1 MDKQK
6 LKSKKNTTP
15 KNTKPKNIKPPKSS
29 NDKYKSIKKKAGKK
43 TQLKTTNNGRGV
55 PFIRS
60 IIFKQI
66 ISFLVPI
73 IGICALGIVS
83 YKNASSALVSN
94 YESSSSQTTS
104 MMEQYIDLII
114 NTQKDTFKPYMVDSN
129 MTKYIKDHFDAIE
142 MADVKADFV
151 STFRNYMAL
160 NGNIEN
166 IYFLM
171 DNNKSLYASSKRIT
185 SDAYTAYTATTQ
197 GKKLLEKPMNWYVFG
212 QDEESDSALNIDTS
226 SYSLRIAKKFQEADT
241 VMIINLTADSIRN
254 ALKSLDCGENGYS
267 FIITEDGK
275 EFFSSEDVA
284 LEAPLIYGTEEYEN
298 IMNDSETVD
307 GHKIITL
314 NGQNYLFVYNKLS
327 SANAMIVGLI
337 PEEVVLSQA
346 SEIKRLS
353 IIFVIVFSIIAL
365 LLGGTISR
373 GMSVTIQYILHQ
385 LRKVS
390 KGDLTV
396 TLEINKTDEFALL
409 CNGINDTVS
418 HVRKLIEN
426 VNDVS
431 NQLNDAAS
439 YVTETSATFLTTA
452 KDIQNAVSEIEIGVN
467 RLDTGSED
475 CLAQMDS
482 LSGKIT
488 NVSSNTNEI
497 GKLTSSTGTTIHSGI
512 KAVQALTESAEST
525 SQITQ
530 NVIASILELKE
541 QSSAI
546 TEIVHAINDIAEET
560 NLLSLNASIEAARVG
575 DAGRGFAVVAEE
587 IRKLSD
593 QCLASAGQI
602 EAIVKEISAKTNDVV
617 EIATQAETVVSS
629 QAGAVEQ
636 TTSSFRQIDEQVE
649 SLIEALNTITTDVA
663 DMNSSRHET
672 LEAITSISAV
682 SAETAACTS
691 SVSDSAGTQQSA
703 IANLDQAS
711 LNLRNKAEQLVE
723 ILTQFQI

>member
-1 MDKQK
+1 MDKPK
-6 LKSKKNTTP
+6 MKFKKTI
-15 KNTKPKNIKPPKSS
+15 KPNNIKPKKSS
-29 NDKYKSIKKKAGKK
+29 NNKYKSIKKKAGTKPK
-43 TQLKTTNNGRGV
+43 LKTTNNGRGV
-55 PFIRS
+55 PFVRS

-83 YKNASSALVSN
+83 YKNAASALVSN
-94 YESSSSQTTS
+94 YESSSSQTTT
-104 MMEQYIDLII
+104 MMQQYIDLII
-114 NTQKDTFKPYMVDSN
+114 NSQKGTFIPYMVDSN
-129 MTKYIKDHFDAIE
+129 MTKYIKGHFDEFE
-142 MADVKADFV
+142 MADTKSEFV
-151 STFRNYMAL
+151 STFSKYISL
-160 NGNIEN
+160 NDNIQS

-171 DNNKSLYASSKRIT
+171 DNKKSLYAASNSKKIT
-185 SDAYTAYTATTQ
+185 NDAYTAYTATTQ
-197 GKKLLEKPMNWYVFG
+197 GQKLLAEQMNWFVFG
-212 QDEESDSALNIDTS
+212 PDEESDSALNIDTS
-226 SYSLRIAKKFQEADT
+226 SYSLRIAKKFQESDT
-241 VMIINLTADSIRN
+241 VMLINLSADSIRN
-254 ALKSLDCGENGYS
+254 ILNSLDCGENGYS

-275 EFFSSEDVA
+275 EFYSSIDVA
-284 LEAPLIYGTEEYEN
+284 PDAPLIYGTTEYEN
-298 IMNDSETVD
+298 IMNDSEAID
-307 GHKIITL
+307 GHKIITI
-314 NGQNYLFVYNKLS
+314 NGKSYLFVYNKLS

-337 PEEVVLSQA
+337 PEEMVLSQA
-346 SEIKRLS
+346 SKIKRLS

-365 LLGGTISR
+365 LLGGIISR

-452 KDIQNAVSEIEIGVN
+452 NDIQNAVSEIEVGVN

-488 NVSSNTNEI
+488 NVSSNTSEI
-497 GKLTSSTGTTIHSGI
+497 GKLTSSTGKTIHSGI

-525 SQITQ
+525 SQITH

-602 EAIVKEISAKTNDVV
+602 EAIVKEISTKTNDVV

-636 TTSSFRQIDEQVE
+636 TTNSFRQIDEQVE

-723 ILTQFQI
+723 ILTQFQV

>member
-6 LKSKKNTTP
+6 LKSKKNT
-15 KNTKPKNIKPPKSS
+15 KPKNIKPKKSS

-114 NTQKDTFKPYMVDSN
+114 NTQKDTFKPYMVDST

-185 SDAYTAYTATTQ
+185 SDAYTTYTATAQ
-197 GKKLLEKPMNWYVFG
+197 GQKLLEKPMNWFVFG

-488 NVSSNTNEI
+488 NVSSNTSEI

-636 TTSSFRQIDEQVE
+636 TTNSFRQIDEQVE

-663 DMNSSRHET
+663 DMNSSRNET

-723 ILTQFQI
+723 ILTQFQV

>member
-6 LKSKKNTTP
+6 LKSKKNT
-15 KNTKPKNIKPPKSS
+15 KPKNIKPKKSS
-29 NDKYKSIKKKAGKK
+29 TDKYKSIKKKAGKK

-114 NTQKDTFKPYMVDSN
+114 NTQKDTFKPYMVDST

-185 SDAYTAYTATTQ
+185 SDAYTTYTATAQ
-197 GKKLLEKPMNWYVFG
+197 GQKLLEKPMNWFVFG

-488 NVSSNTNEI
+488 NVSSNTSEI

-636 TTSSFRQIDEQVE
+636 TTNSFRQIDEQVE

-663 DMNSSRHET
+663 DMNSSRNET

-723 ILTQFQI
+723 ILTQFQV

>member
-1 MDKQK
+1 MDK
-6 LKSKKNTTP
+6 P
-15 KNTKPKNIKPPKSS
+15 KMKFKKNIKPNNIKPKKSS

-114 NTQKDTFKPYMVDSN
+114 NTQKDTFKPYMVDST

-185 SDAYTAYTATTQ
+185 SDAYTTYTATAQ
-197 GKKLLEKPMNWYVFG
+197 GQKLLEKPMNWFVFG

-488 NVSSNTNEI
+488 NVSSNTSEI

-636 TTSSFRQIDEQVE
+636 TTNSFRQIDEQVE

-663 DMNSSRHET
+663 DMNSSRNET

-723 ILTQFQI
+723 ILTQFQV

>member
-6 LKSKKNTTP
+6 LKSKKNT
-15 KNTKPKNIKPPKSS
+15 KPKNIKPKKSS

-114 NTQKDTFKPYMVDSN
+114 NTQKDTFKPYMVDST

-185 SDAYTAYTATTQ
+185 SDAYTTYTATAQ
-197 GKKLLEKPMNWYVFG
+197 GQKLLEKPMNWFVFG
-212 QDEESDSALNIDTS
+212 QDEESDSSLNIDTS

-488 NVSSNTNEI
+488 NVSSNTSEI

-636 TTSSFRQIDEQVE
+636 TTNSFRQIDEQVE

-663 DMNSSRHET
+663 DMNSSRNET

-723 ILTQFQI
+723 ILTQFQV